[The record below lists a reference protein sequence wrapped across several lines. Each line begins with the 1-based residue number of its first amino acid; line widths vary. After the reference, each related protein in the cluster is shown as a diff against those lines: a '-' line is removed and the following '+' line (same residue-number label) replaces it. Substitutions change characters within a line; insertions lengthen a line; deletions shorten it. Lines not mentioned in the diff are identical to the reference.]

1 MSIYVNLS
9 LSNTNNEQEKKSNM
23 SAAQQ
28 ILDLKE
34 EIKNL
39 KIDLRDRESKLQ
51 YFEDLLNKLIGSAN
65 VEASILHKD
74 ISKSINLLSDIIT
87 GQFQPAL
94 QQGIQQMN
102 NNMSISD
109 KTTLSIKFR
118 QKQGLPILS
127 IEEDK

>member
-109 KTTLSIKFR
+109 KITLSIKFR
-118 QKQGLPILS
+118 QKQGLPPLS